1 MANEQNGLPESP
13 PQKVT
18 VWAYLALIV
27 VIMFFSGYFA
37 GNKSILGVL
46 DFSGLIGKFGTMK
59 DAAKATYVGMG
70 GTGARQGFLFG
81 LSLLPGIMLAL
92 GVVEVAEHIGALRA
106 AQRLL
111 TPVLRP
117 VLGIPGGAG
126 LALISSLQST
136 DAAAA
141 MTRNLYEQK
150 LLTTRELN
158 IFCAFQFSAGAAVIN
173 YFTIGV
179 ALFPFLSVSVILPLG
194 VILVFKVVGT
204 NIMRLYLNMFGGKE
218 ENANG

>member
-1 MANEQNGLPESP
+1 MANEPSSPE
-13 PQKVT
+13 PQTQRVS
-18 VWAYLALIV
+18 VWAYVSLV
-27 VIMFFSGYFA
+27 VVVVFFSGYFS
-37 GNKSILGVL
+37 GDKSMLGVL

-81 LSLLPGIMLAL
+81 LSLLPGVMLAL
-92 GVVEVAEHIGALRA
+92 GVVEIAEHIGALRA

-111 TPVLRP
+111 TPILRP
-117 VLGIPGGAG
+117 VLGLPGGAG

-141 MTRNLYEQK
+141 MTRSLHEQK
-150 LLTTRELN
+150 IITTRELD
-158 IFCAFQFSAGAAVIN
+158 IFCAFQFSAGASVIN

-194 VILVFKVVGT
+194 VILFYKVVGA
-204 NIMRLYLNMFGGKE
+204 NIMRVYLRFAGVKE
-218 ENANG
+218 EPAHV